1 MPEDLKAPP
10 KPATK
15 AAPPQPVPV
24 KSEADLEQEK
34 EIGDFI
40 TRHVLDKDSVFFE
53 G

>member
-1 MPEDLKAPP
+1 MPEDPEVAP
-10 KPATK
+10 KPAAK
-15 AAPPQPVPV
+15 VAPPQPV
-24 KSEADLEQEK
+24 KSEAELEQEK

>member
-1 MPEDLKAPP
+1 MPEDPEAPP
-10 KPATK
+10 KPAAK
-15 AAPPQPVPV
+15 VAPPQPPV
-24 KSEADLEQEK
+24 QSEAELEQEK